1 MVDGRPSTAYRAGMS
16 KLQVQRP
23 RRGIAFRRVAKQ
35 TVTDDVESQLRD
47 AILDGRLQPG
57 ESLAEAQLATQFGV
71 SRASVR
77 QAKFQLAQ
85 EGLLEFDS
93 RGTAIVRTLT
103 PADVQEIVEFR
114 EVLDSAAIRLACSR
128 LSKSSVAKLNRCIEQ
143 IEAAPNLLQ
152 LTLLDIAFHEEIVR
166 AARNSRLLAAWQLLR
181 PQLVFWLASMQRL
194 HASVVS
200 QTHLETAESHRE
212 LVSALQSGNADRCE
226 QLARCHANGLKKLFD
241 RLNAASETPGAA
253 DD

>member
-1 MVDGRPSTAYRAGMS
+1 MN
-16 KLQVQRP
+16 KLQELAPQR
-23 RRGIAFRRVAKQ
+23 GAAFRRVEKQ
-35 TVTDDVESQLRD
+35 TVTDDVESQLRE
-47 AILDGRLQPG
+47 AILDGRLKSG
-57 ESLAEAQLATQFGV
+57 ESLAEAHLATQFGV
-71 SRASVR
+71 SRASIR

-103 PADVQEIVEFR
+103 QADVQEIVEFR

-128 LSKSSVAKLNRCIEQ
+128 LSKSSVTKLTRCIGQ

-194 HASVVS
+194 HAAVVS
-200 QTHLETAESHRE
+200 QTQAETAESHRE
-212 LVSALQSGNADRCE
+212 LLSALQSGDADRCE

-241 RLNAASETPGAA
+241 GLNAASNVSGAA

>member
-1 MVDGRPSTAYRAGMS
+1 MS
-16 KLQVQRP
+16 KLQEKSP
-23 RRGIAFRRVAKQ
+23 ESATGFRKVEKQ
-35 TVTDDVESQLRD
+35 SVTDDVESQLRE
-47 AILDGRLQPG
+47 AILDGRLKPG

-103 PADVQEIVEFR
+103 QADVQELVEFR
-114 EVLDSAAIRLACSR
+114 EVLDSAAMRLACSR
-128 LSKSSVAKLNRCIEQ
+128 LSENSVSKLTSCITR
-143 IEAAPNLLQ
+143 IEAAPDLLQ

-181 PQLVFWLASMQRL
+181 PQLVFWLASMQRM

-200 QTHLETAESHRE
+200 RTESETADSHRE
-212 LVSALQSGNADRCE
+212 LLSALQSGDADRCE
-226 QLARCHANGLKKLFD
+226 QLARRHANGLKTLFD
-241 RLNAASETPGAA
+241 SMNAASNESGAS

>member
-1 MVDGRPSTAYRAGMS
+1 MS
-16 KLQVQRP
+16 KLGEISPHRSA
-23 RRGIAFRRVAKQ
+23 AFRRVEKQ
-35 TVTDDVESQLRD
+35 TVTGDVEGQLRE
-47 AILDGRLQPG
+47 AILDGRLKPG

-93 RGTAIVRTLT
+93 RGTAIVRTLSQ
-103 PADVQEIVEFR
+103 ADVQEIVEFR
-114 EVLDSAAIRLACSR
+114 EILDCAAIRLACAR
-128 LSKSSVAKLNRCIEQ
+128 LTERAVSKLTRCIDQ
-143 IEAAPNLLQ
+143 SEAAPDLLQ

-166 AARNSRLLAAWQLLR
+166 AAENSRLLAAWQLLR

-200 QTHLETAESHRE
+200 QTHSETAASHRE
-212 LVSALQSGNADRCE
+212 LLHAIQSGDADRCE
-226 QLARCHANGLKKLFD
+226 QLARRHANGLKKLFD
-241 RLNAASETPGAA
+241 SINTASNESGAS

>member
-1 MVDGRPSTAYRAGMS
+1 MNKLREKTLKNSST
-16 KLQVQRP
+16 
-23 RRGIAFRRVAKQ
+23 FRKVEKQ
-35 TVTDDVESQLRD
+35 SVTDDVEGQLRE
-47 AILDGRLQPG
+47 AILDGRLKSG

-103 PADVQEIVEFR
+103 QADVQEIVEFR
-114 EVLDSAAIRLACSR
+114 EVLDSAAIRLACTRMTEHSASK
-128 LSKSSVAKLNRCIEQ
+128 LSRCIEL

-166 AARNSRLLAAWQLLR
+166 AAENSRLLAAWQLLR
-181 PQLVFWLASMQRL
+181 PQLVFWLASMQRM
-194 HASVVS
+194 HASMIS
-200 QTHLETAESHRE
+200 QTHSETAESHRE
-212 LVSALQSGNADRCE
+212 LLTALHAGDADRCE
-226 QLARCHANGLKKLFD
+226 QLARRHANGLKKLFD
-241 RLNAASETPGAA
+241 NMHTPSNESGGSVE
-253 DD
+253 